1 MKKVL
6 SILAAI
12 AALATIISLVIQIW
26 PEPEPRINVLVEE
39 RRVGALVIKA
49 ATDEGNPIV
58 AGSVQIRPGTGSDQT
73 ISTHTNSKG
82 ELEITVDWLR
92 SSFGD
97 DPPEEW
103 LPDSETARKYGVIP
117 VYVEVSKEGYTSG
130 DMLASIDVR

>member
-12 AALATIISLVIQIW
+12 AAVATIISLVIQIW

-58 AGSVQIRPGTGSDQT
+58 AGTVRIRPGTGSTQT
-73 ISTHTNSKG
+73 ISTQTNSAG
-82 ELEITVDWLR
+82 ELEITVDWLM

-103 LPDSETARKYGVIP
+103 LPDSETIREYGVIP

-130 DMLASIDVR
+130 DRLASIDVR